1 MKTYFAPAKVKKAF
15 MNCMEIQGGSG
26 STNNHFSRPG
36 LDIWLSSQS
45 QASTKAGGSDL
56 YLLSS
61 CASGRITRMLLAD
74 VCDNGSGFT
83 KTAINLRELMKIN
96 INTIRQA
103 RFVRQLSDQLENDS
117 QRGCFATMVL
127 STYFT
132 PTRRLTLCNAG
143 HAPPLLFRATS
154 QKWSILKQVPH
165 DQSVDEPLHGVVGR
179 DEYQEF
185 ETQLEIGDMVLSYSS
200 ALPECHDERGHTMGC
215 EGVLNRVR
223 NLDTLQPAK
232 LAASLVNGIRRDHSE
247 NLAREDGTTML
258 CQATPNKVPW
268 LDNVLAPLRFLQ
280 AVSDKSHFIDDEEG
294 VTS

>member
-1 MKTYFAPAKVKKAF
+1 MKAF
-15 MNCMEIQGGSG
+15 LTPAEVEKSSMNCMEIQGGSG

-45 QASTKAGGSDL
+45 QVSTKSGGSDL

-83 KTAINLRELMKIN
+83 KTAMNLREMMKIN

-103 RFVRQLSDQLENDS
+103 RFVRQLSHQLENDS
-117 QRGCFATMVL
+117 QRGCFATMIL
-127 STYFT
+127 STYFA
-132 PTRRLTLCNAG
+132 PTHRLTLCNAG

-154 QKWSILKQVPH
+154 QKWSVLKLVQQ
-165 DQSVDEPLHGVVGR
+165 DLSVDEPLHGVVGR
-179 DEYQEF
+179 EEYQEF

-200 ALPECHDERGHTMGC
+200 ALPECRDERGHTLGC
-215 EGVLNRVR
+215 EGLLKRVR
-223 NLDTLQPAK
+223 KLDSLQPAK
-232 LAASLVNGIRRDHSE
+232 LAASLVSGIRRDHSE
-247 NLAREDGTTML
+247 NLAREDGTIML
-258 CQATPNKVPW
+258 CQAMPNKVPW

-280 AVSDKSHFIDDEEG
+280 AVSDKSHFVDDEEG